1 MQLSGLEPK
10 DDQPLLERGTDRQ
23 RQTRRERVDLE
34 RDTDGE
40 GDVAERLFERVG
52 GEASLVQAQTERQQ
66 ELRAVVVRGLHAGCV
81 RRPRFPGPLAERFSM
96 AFYARQG
103 RLPAKRHTQFRA
115 PDGGLYAEELIST
128 KGFESVY
135 SLAYRLRP
143 PTATLDV
150 RPWDRPMVRFLPN
163 DPVRNRHW
171 FTGRIAK
178 AGDAVEARVPLVGND
193 DILLSTAIVTEP
205 MEYFFRNASGDE
217 MLFVQNGAGVL
228 ESSFGII
235 EYRAHDYLYVPMGT
249 TYRLRPSEPTALFVA
264 ESSGQITIP
273 RKFRNEFGQL
283 AEHAPYYERDF
294 RAPVLQ
300 EPVDATGE
308 FDVRITAK
316 GRHAKYVVAN
326 HPFDVVGWDGFC
338 YPFAFNADE
347 YAPITGKLH
356 QPPSSHQIWD
366 APGAAFILFAPRMF
380 DYHPLAIPAPY
391 NHSSVDCD
399 EIIYYA
405 SGNFMSRR
413 GIEERSVTLHAAGA
427 PHGPQPGAVEASL
440 GKTATDEL
448 AVAIDAFGPL
458 RVAETVAGVEDEQ
471 YFRSWVAQPAGA

>member
-1 MQLSGLEPK
+1 
-10 DDQPLLERGTDRQ
+10 
-23 RQTRRERVDLE
+23 
-34 RDTDGE
+34 
-40 GDVAERLFERVG
+40 
-52 GEASLVQAQTERQQ
+52 
-66 ELRAVVVRGLHAGCV
+66 
-81 RRPRFPGPLAERFSM
+81 M

-103 RLPAKRHTQFRA
+103 RLPEKRHTQFRA
-115 PDGGLYAEELIST
+115 PGGALYAEELIST

-135 SLAYRLRP
+135 SLAYHLRP

-150 RPWDRPMVRFLPN
+150 RPWERPLVRFLPN

-171 FTGRIAK
+171 FTGREK
-178 AGDAVEARVPLVGND
+178 KTGDAVEARVPLVGND
-193 DILLSTAIVTEP
+193 DIVISTAGVTER
-205 MEYFFRNASGDE
+205 MEYFFRNSGGDE
-217 MLFVQNGAGVL
+217 MLYVTHGEGVL
-228 ESSFGII
+228 ETPFGNVA
-235 EYRAHDYLYVPMGT
+235 YRAHDYLYIPMGT
-249 TYRLRPSEPTALFVA
+249 AYRLQPAAPTTLLVS

-294 RAPVLQ
+294 RAPELQ
-300 EPVDATGE
+300 DPVDAVGE
-308 FDVRITAK
+308 FELRVTAR
-316 GRHAKYVVAN
+316 GRGAIYTVAN
-326 HPFDVVGWDGFC
+326 HPFDVVGWDGYC
-338 YPFAFNADE
+338 YPWAFSADE

-380 DYHPLAIPAPY
+380 DYHPLAVPAPY

-413 GIEERSVTLHAAGA
+413 GIETASMTLHAAGA

-448 AVAIDAFGPL
+448 GVAIDCFNPL
-458 RVAETVAGVEDEQ
+458 RVAETAAPLEDVS
-471 YFRSWVAQPAGA
+471 YYKSWVAQPAAT